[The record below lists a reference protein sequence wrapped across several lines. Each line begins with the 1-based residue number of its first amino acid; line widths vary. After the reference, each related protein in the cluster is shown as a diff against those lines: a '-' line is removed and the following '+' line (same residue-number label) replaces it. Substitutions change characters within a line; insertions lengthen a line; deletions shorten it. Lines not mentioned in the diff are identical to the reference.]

1 MGEGTRG
8 LELSSH
14 DGRKVELAS
23 ADDAVGQLGA
33 DIAALREDLGG
44 LVAELDRRRHALLDV
59 RLQARRHAGGAA
71 VAAVSLIGAAG
82 GVVWLGMW
90 RARRRQTPVARAT
103 RLQEAVERMIDQPER
118 VATEQ
123 SVLEK
128 IVTAAATA
136 GVATI
141 MNRILGTALERF
153 IDRYF
158 QPGRRDRPRAPVARI
173 A

>member
-8 LELSSH
+8 LELTSE
-14 DGRKVELAS
+14 DGRMVEADS
-23 ADDAVGQLGA
+23 ADQAVAQLGA
-33 DIAALREDLGG
+33 EIAALREDLGG
-44 LVAELDRRRHALLDV
+44 LVAELDRRRHDLLDV
-59 RLQARRHAGGAA
+59 RLQARRHAGAAA
-71 VAAVSLIGAAG
+71 VTAVSLIGAAS
-82 GVVWLGMW
+82 GVVWLSIW

-158 QPGRRDRPRAPVARI
+158 SPRTTDGPPARVTPI